1 MAVALYRRGDDAE
14 RRGVLRGL
22 DAIIAPTAAWR
33 DAGLEL
39 VADALRANDTRLV
52 AAALGAFAADH
63 LDDHAWRH
71 GVLKCVFL
79 GIPLSVV
86 DALDARADDELA
98 AMAERFA
105 AERRAAGRS
114 VPDDLSFLRARER
127 A

>member
-1 MAVALYRRGDDAE
+1 M
-14 RRGVLRGL
+14 
-22 DAIIAPTAAWR
+22 
-33 DAGLEL
+33 
-39 VADALRANDTRLV
+39 
-52 AAALGAFAADH
+52 
-63 LDDHAWRH
+63 
-71 GVLKCVFL
+71 FL

-86 DALDARADDELA
+86 NALDARADDELA